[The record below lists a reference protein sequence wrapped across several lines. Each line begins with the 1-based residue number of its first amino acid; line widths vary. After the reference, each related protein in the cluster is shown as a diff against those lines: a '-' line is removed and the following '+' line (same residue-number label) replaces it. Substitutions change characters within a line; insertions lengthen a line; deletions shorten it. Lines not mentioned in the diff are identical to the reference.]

1 LAAGCTVVAKPAELT
16 PLTAYLL
23 ADAAVE
29 AGLPAGVL
37 NLVPGTGAKVGE
49 ALVTHPGVDV
59 VSFPGSTGVGPRI
72 AARAAESLKR
82 VCLELGGKS
91 ASVVLDDADLR
102 EAVRATV
109 DSATY
114 NSGQTCSAWTR
125 LVVPASRHDEAVR
138 VAVERAA
145 ELVVGDP

>member
-1 LAAGCTVVAKPAELT
+1 EPVEVIGNSLVVREPVGVVGCITPWNYPLYQLVIKVGAALAAGCTVVAKPAALT

-59 VSFPGSTGVGPRI
+59 VSFTGSTDVGARI
-72 AARAAESLKR
+72 ASRAAESLKR

-102 EAVRATV
+102 EAV
-109 DSATY
+109 
-114 NSGQTCSAWTR
+114 
-125 LVVPASRHDEAVR
+125 
-138 VAVERAA
+138 
-145 ELVVGDP
+145 